1 MGKKGNWLAVVKKA
15 LNSYPKER
23 KDQKIH
29 KSKKTWFGEKDNI
42 SVVTSTE
49 ETTILPIPHA
59 YSTPSIEKVEL
70 SEIENEESKKSY
82 SMAPIAEVA
91 VFADQ
96 DVAEVV
102 CLSGLPW
109 YNGLSKEEIAAIK
122 IQTTYRRYMTRRA
135 LRALRG
141 LVRLKSLMQG
151 QSVKRQVATTL
162 RCMQTL
168 ARVQSQIHAR
178 RIKMSEENQAL
189 HRQLQQKREK
199 EIDKFRASMG
209 EKWVDS
215 HQSKEQIEAKN
226 LIKQEAAMRREKALA
241 YAFSLQKTS
250 KKSSKSTNHTF
261 IEPNNFHWGWSW
273 LERWMATRPWER
285 TNTLDNYHELVS
297 IKSSTTTTKAY
308 HQPNLCHDTTSAPLS
323 KASTM
328 SSLTRKTPKRN
339 EMFNTQLERHRRHSI
354 AGSLVIDNEVF
365 VDSLTAPSY
374 MAPTQSAK
382 AKSRMSNTMGFEKI
396 GTLDKGS
403 VSSAKRSLSFAG
415 FPTLSRR
422 HSSPLKMDSITIKHG
437 EENMMST
444 RGRRY
449 IVVDKE
455 KVPST

>member
-96 DVAEVV
+96 DVAE
-102 CLSGLPW
+102 
-109 YNGLSKEEIAAIK
+109 
-122 IQTTYRRYMTRRA
+122 TRRA

-382 AKSRMSNTMGFEKI
+382 AKSRVPNTMGFDKI

-415 FPTLSRR
+415 FPTLTRR
-422 HSSPLKMDSITIKHG
+422 HSSPPKMDSTTIKHR

-444 RGRRY
+444 RGRR
-449 IVVDKE
+449 
-455 KVPST
+455 

>member
-59 YSTPSIEKVEL
+59 YSTPSIEKVE
-70 SEIENEESKKSY
+70 IENEESKKSY
-82 SMAPIAEVA
+82 SMAPTAEVA

-102 CLSGLPW
+102 CLTGVPW
-109 YNGLSKEEIAAIK
+109 YYGLSKEEIAAIK

-135 LRALRG
+135 LRVLRG
-141 LVRLKSLMQG
+141 LARLKSLMQG

-199 EIDKFRASMG
+199 EIMG

-415 FPTLSRR
+415 FPTLTRR
-422 HSSPLKMDSITIKHG
+422 HSSPPKMDSITIKHR

-444 RGRRY
+444 RGRR
-449 IVVDKE
+449 
-455 KVPST
+455 